1 MENKKVHLVNLFKWR
16 SVLALVACIVTL
28 FLSVGS
34 IIYDVSTD
42 TTGTTNT
49 EFQWFTIDSNL
60 FMAFAA
66 MMVIPFAIEG
76 IQKKRFTYPKWA
88 LLIHYAGVINTT
100 MTMVFSVGFI
110 SWYDFYLAFGAEN
123 KYLHVVCPFLV
134 LVSFFM
140 VEARHVLN
148 RRDTLIAMIPF
159 CIYSI
164 LYLYNVVFLKRW
176 EDHYMLNTFIS
187 YYYSFPL
194 MYLLVYAIGYVIR
207 IVHNRLLDYRENK
220 LKIIWDKELDPI
232 SVKIEIYS
240 LGTRAGIFEEEDNIS
255 MPLDILEEVSK
266 KFSIRLE
273 ELTRAFSKG
282 VIDGLEEKERRKRKK
297 HY

>member
-1 MENKKVHLVNLFKWR
+1 MENKRVHLVNLFKWR
-16 SVLALVACIVTL
+16 SILALVACVVT
-28 FLSVGS
+28 FVLSVGS
-34 IIYDVSTD
+34 IIYDISTD

-88 LLIHYAGVINTT
+88 LIIHYAGVINTT
-100 MTMVFSVGFI
+100 LTMVFTVGFI
-110 SWYDFYLAFGAEN
+110 SWFDPYLAFGAEN

-134 LVSFFM
+134 LISFFM
-140 VEARHVLN
+140 LEARHVIN
-148 RRDTLIAMIPF
+148 PRDTLIALIPF
-159 CIYSI
+159 TIYSF
-164 LYLYNVVFLKRW
+164 LYLYNVVFLKTW
-176 EDHYMLNTFIS
+176 KDHYMLNTFTS

-194 MYLLVYAIGYVIR
+194 MYMLVYAIGYLIR
-207 IVHNRLLDYRENK
+207 TAHNRLLKHFDKR
-220 LKIIWDKELDPI
+220 LKAIWNEKLDPV

-240 LGTRAGIFEEEDNIS
+240 LGTHAGLYEEKDNIS
-255 MPLDILEEVSK
+255 LPFDILEEISE
-266 KFSIRLE
+266 KFDIKLE

-282 VIDGLEEKERRKRKK
+282 VIDGLEEKEKRKK
-297 HY
+297 KH